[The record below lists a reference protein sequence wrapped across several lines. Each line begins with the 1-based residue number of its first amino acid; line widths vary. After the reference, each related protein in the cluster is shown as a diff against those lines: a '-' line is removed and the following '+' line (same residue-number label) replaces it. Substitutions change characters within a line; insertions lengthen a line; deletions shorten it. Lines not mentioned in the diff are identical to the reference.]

1 LTPGS
6 EQWKRLEADILH
18 ENAKTFA
25 LIQQFSLKLEAT
37 SGLQKVLKI
46 ATDESLIGAYF
57 PVKMGYVYEP
67 YSKLKVSEFKRDKG
81 TKKTTTMRALLSCIL
96 PTLSIFGLRM

>member
-67 YSKLKVSEFKRDKG
+67 YSKLKGSEFKRDKG
-81 TKKTTTMRALLSCIL
+81 TKRRPPCEPSYLASF
-96 PTLSIFGLRM
+96 PH